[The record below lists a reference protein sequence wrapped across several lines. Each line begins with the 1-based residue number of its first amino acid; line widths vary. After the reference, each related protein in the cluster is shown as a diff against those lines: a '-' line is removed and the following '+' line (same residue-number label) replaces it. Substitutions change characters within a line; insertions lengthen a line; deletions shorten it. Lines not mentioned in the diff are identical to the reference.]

1 MKKKVLLCLVVILVL
16 SFSLSLF
23 AACKKDENP
32 SGNNNGGTTAPSI
45 AEILSDGKTD
55 TEYTVEGVVFGKKN
69 DGFLISDGENAI
81 FIESNENVA
90 AGDKVSVKG
99 TLKLNTE
106 KAPVLGNAQVT
117 VSANGQTVVS
127 PVKGLLTDVTK
138 LAATRKNFYK
148 YVEATGFVRFNAET
162 SVYTLESGSSR
173 VIIDTNGRDADFE
186 EFVDKK
192 VTLSF
197 VNTGFTTSWKVLYL
211 GDVQKFE
218 VNLAEVK
225 DAIFESVGKQ
235 LPEEVYVGIEL
246 PVNYADEPD
255 VTFTWSVVT
264 ADAPITI
271 VDNVATVSEVSE
283 DTTVTIKLTLT
294 APESQTAEKTFE
306 ILVKK
311 ATNVAIAD
319 IAAYEGTDV
328 IVFSGTVYAKGYS
341 QTKDRTALM
350 VSDGANH
357 YTAVDIAKTDFFKY
371 TVGDKVKVAG
381 TKAVVVDVNTVSADS
396 IIVTEAAP
404 DDFTIDF
411 ESLEYTELR
420 TDDATTYTGLVD
432 NYLANT
438 NKLYKIT
445 APFMVSSG
453 NTSSNFIRFGHDV
466 NAGKGYEYK
475 VDEVTKKRYFVFSRN
490 TMDDTVSWLQ
500 SELNVPN
507 LDNGAVKYEGYTFY
521 AFAMFSSPETWQFV
535 LPGEFAVATDN
546 AFLAN
551 KELTNKMDAYDI
563 VVAKEAGSIDLPKT
577 LKYGGEVTWTQDK
590 DVFDLDTGAFTA
602 VTANTAVTLTATYTV
617 KGATEPTIK
626 TFLVTLLP
634 NDPEYVTVSEALAD
648 TSGGYMYVEGVVVG
662 LIPSHTGSGK
672 SLGVYVSDGN
682 KVAPVEFG
690 GQLLIGADNHSAY
703 IGKDE
708 VKVGTGIRFSK
719 IKVDDKNQKLVVS
732 DKTTCTI
739 TGNVDVSGNWL
750 HPAEVT
756 TTINNATEMAKYVK
770 GFNALKTSDQR
781 DYSIV
786 KVVATEE
793 NPIYIGPA
801 QSNKKGN
808 AKQKYFLSISY
819 LSDTTVNST
828 NIADFSYAAGD
839 SASTPA
845 YFGSHIGCWK
855 YALGDQWVLDNT
867 PVSTLGD
874 YSAWAVDG
882 LSAEAP
888 AGTYKFTGS
897 FYMIFE
903 YMGSADFTFGYCGI
917 LGAGFNLTRVVE
929 EAA

>member
-173 VIIDTNGRDADFE
+173 VIIDTNGRDADFVE
-186 EFVDKK
+186 HVDEK
-192 VTLSF
+192 VTMSF
-197 VNTGFTTSWKVLYL
+197 VNIGFTTSWKVLYL

-225 DAIFESVGKQ
+225 DAIFESVEKQ

-255 VTFTWSVVT
+255 VTFAWSVVT
-264 ADAPITI
+264 ADAPIAI
-271 VDNVATVSEVSE
+271 IDNVANVSEVSE

-294 APESQTAEKTFE
+294 APEAQTAEKTFDV
-306 ILVKK
+306 LVKK

-396 IIVTEAAP
+396 IVVTEAAP

-411 ESLEYTELR
+411 ESIEYTELR

-475 VDEVTKKRYFVFSRN
+475 VGDDTKKRYFVFSRN

-500 SELNVPN
+500 SELDVPN

-521 AFAMFSSPETWQFV
+521 AFAMFSSAETWQFV
-535 LPGEFAVATDN
+535 LPGEFAVVTDN

-626 TFLVTLLP
+626 TFLVTLLANEP
-634 NDPEYVTVSEALAD
+634 DFVTVSEALAD

-662 LIPSHTGSGK
+662 LIPSHTGGGS

-690 GQLLIGADNHSAY
+690 GELAINGKYAAVIGET
-703 IGKDE
+703 E

-719 IKVDDKNQKLVVS
+719 IKVDDKNQKLVAS

-750 HPAEVT
+750 HPAEDSV
-756 TTINNATEMAKYVK
+756 TTINNATEMADYVGK
-770 GFNALKTSDQR
+770 FNAFGVTSQR

-793 NPIYIGPA
+793 NPIYIGA
-801 QSNKKGN
+801 RN
-808 AKQKYFLSISY
+808 AYFMMFSY
-819 LSDTTVNST
+819 LSADTLTST
-828 NIADFSYAAGD
+828 SNDAFAYVAGD
-839 SASTPA
+839 KTTKAW
-845 YFGSHIGCWK
+845 IGTHMGAAR
-855 YALGDQWVLDNT
+855 YTIGEQWLLDNT
-867 PVSTLGD
+867 PYTALNGD
-874 YSAWAVDG
+874 DYKNKNWAF
-882 LSAEAP
+882 EALKD
-888 AGTYKFTGS
+888 AANGASTYKFTGS

-903 YMGSADFTFGYCGI
+903 YMGSAKYPYVYCGI
-917 LGAGFNLTRVVE
+917 LGASFNLTRVVE

>member
-32 SGNNNGGTTAPSI
+32 SGNNNEGTTAPSI

-148 YVEATGFVRFNAET
+148 YVEATGFVRYNAET
-162 SVYTLESGSSR
+162 GVYTLESGSSR
-173 VIIDTNGRDADFE
+173 VIIDTNGRDADFVE
-186 EFVDKK
+186 HVDGK
-192 VTLSF
+192 VTMSF
-197 VNTGFTTSWKVLYL
+197 VNIGFTTSWKVLYL

-225 DAIFESVGKQ
+225 DAIFESVEKQ

-255 VTFTWSVVT
+255 VTFAWSVVT

-271 VDNVATVSEVSE
+271 IDNVANVSEVSE

-294 APESQTAEKTFE
+294 APEAQTAEKTFDV
-306 ILVKK
+306 LVKK

-396 IIVTEAAP
+396 IVVTEAAP

-411 ESLEYTELR
+411 ESLEYTELK
-420 TDDATTYTGLVD
+420 TDDASTYTGLVD

-445 APFMVSSG
+445 TPFMVSSG
-453 NTSSNFIRFGHDV
+453 NTSSNFIRFGHDT
-466 NAGKGYEYK
+466 NAGNGYVQNIAGGE
-475 VDEVTKKRYFVFSRN
+475 TQKRYFVFSRN
-490 TMDDTVSWLQ
+490 TMDDTVFWLQ
-500 SELNVPN
+500 SELDVPN
-507 LDNGAVKYEGYTFY
+507 LADKAVKYEGYTFY
-521 AFAMFSSPETWQFV
+521 AFAMFSSAETWQFV

-590 DVFDLDTGAFTA
+590 DVFDLDTGAYAA

-634 NDPEYVTVSEALAD
+634 NDPDFVTVSEALAD
-648 TSGGYMYVEGVVVG
+648 TSGGYLYVEGVVVG
-662 LIPSHTGSGK
+662 LIPSHTGSG
-672 SLGVYVSDGN
+672 SSRGVYVSDGN

-690 GQLLIGADNHSAY
+690 GELAINGKYSAAIGET
-703 IGKDE
+703 E
-708 VKVGTGIRFSK
+708 VRVGTGIRFSK
-719 IKVDDKNQKLVVS
+719 IKTDGQKLVAS

-750 HPAEVT
+750 HPDEGSI
-756 TTINNATEMAKYVK
+756 TTINNATEMAAYVNTFDTF
-770 GFNALKTSDQR
+770 GNTSQR

-793 NPIYIGPA
+793 NPIYIGA
-801 QSNKKGN
+801 RK
-808 AKQKYFLSISY
+808 AYFMMFSY
-819 LSDTTVNST
+819 LSADTLTRTSNDAFAYIAGDNST
-828 NIADFSYAAGD
+828 KSWI
-839 SASTPA
+839 
-845 YFGSHIGCWK
+845 GSHTGAARYAIGE
-855 YALGDQWVLDNT
+855 QWLLDNT
-867 PVSTLGD
+867 PYTALTGDEYSGNWKYEALKDAENGAST
-874 YSAWAVDG
+874 YK
-882 LSAEAP
+882 
-888 AGTYKFTGS
+888 YKFTGS

-903 YMGSADFTFGYCGI
+903 YMGSTQYPYVYCGI
-917 LGAGFNLTRVVE
+917 LGASFNLTRVVE

>member
-173 VIIDTNGRDADFE
+173 VIIDTNGRDADFVE
-186 EFVDKK
+186 YVDEK
-192 VTLSF
+192 VTMSF

-225 DAIFESVGKQ
+225 DAIFESVEKQ

-255 VTFTWSVVT
+255 VTFAWSVVT

-271 VDNVATVSEVSE
+271 VDNVANVSEVSE
-283 DTTVTIKLTLT
+283 DATVTIKLTLT

-396 IIVTEAAP
+396 IVVTEAAP

-475 VDEVTKKRYFVFSRN
+475 VGDDTKKRYFVFSRN

-500 SELNVPN
+500 SELDVPN

-521 AFAMFSSPETWQFV
+521 AFAMFSSAETWQFV
-535 LPGEFAVATDN
+535 LPGEFAVAVDREY
-546 AFLAN
+546 LAD
-551 KELTNKMDAYDI
+551 KELSDKMAVYET

-590 DVFDLDTGAFTA
+590 DVFDLDTGAYAAATED
-602 VTANTAVTLTATYTV
+602 VLVTLTATYTV
-617 KGATEPTIK
+617 NGKEVVK
-626 TFLVTLLP
+626 EFK
-634 NDPEYVTVSEALAD
+634 VTVLSKDVEYISVTEALAKED
-648 TSGGYMYVEGVVVG
+648 GVITAVKGTIVSFVSNTGKGITGGAQKGV
-662 LIPSHTGSGK
+662 II
-672 SLGVYVSDGN
+672 SDGKN
-682 KVAPVEFG
+682 IMIIGDEFERNAGETDFDKYYVLDEHKLEIGDTLYVFNGEKKGVKFSVKNAKTVELG
-690 GQLLIGADNHSAY
+690 P
-703 IGKDE
+703 KDE
-708 VKVGTGIRFSK
+708 ITW
-719 IKVDDKNQKLVVS
+719 NPVVA
-732 DKTTCTI
+732 KTI
-739 TGNVDVSGNWL
+739 TSQ
-750 HPAEVT
+750 AELAEFT
-756 TTINNATEMAKYVK
+756 AETNHNNI
-770 GFNALKTSDQR
+770 
-781 DYSIV
+781 IV
-786 KVVATEE
+786 KFVATEE
-793 NPIYIGPA
+793 NPIYLGGSSPTYDKLNIKLYFTVDKFDSKGVMVNGKTVATKARASEFVLGTTWWKTLNPNMSETWVGSDNSYPFKGEFYA
-801 QSNKKGN
+801 ICTSDSNT
-808 AKQKYFLSISY
+808 YFNMAIL
-819 LSDTTVNST
+819 
-828 NIADFSYAAGD
+828 
-839 SASTPA
+839 
-845 YFGSHIGCWK
+845 
-855 YALGDQWVLDNT
+855 
-867 PVSTLGD
+867 
-874 YSAWAVDG
+874 
-882 LSAEAP
+882 AP
-888 AGTYKFTGS
+888 
-897 FYMIFE
+897 
-903 YMGSADFTFGYCGI
+903 
-917 LGAGFNLTRVVE
+917 GFNLTAILPSSAE
-929 EAA
+929 

>member
-32 SGNNNGGTTAPSI
+32 SGNDNGGTTAPSI

-271 VDNVATVSEVSE
+271 VDNEANVSEVSE

-306 ILVKK
+306 VLVKK

-404 DDFTIDF
+404 EDFTIDF
-411 ESLEYTELR
+411 ESLDYTELR

-466 NAGKGYEYK
+466 NAGNGYEYK
-475 VDEVTKKRYFVFSRN
+475 VGEETKKRYFVFSRN

-500 SELNVPN
+500 SELDVPN
-507 LDNGAVKYEGYTFY
+507 LADKAVKYEAYTFY
-521 AFAMFSSPETWQFV
+521 AFAMFSSAETWQFV
-535 LPGEFAVATDN
+535 QQG
-546 AFLAN
+546 
-551 KELTNKMDAYDI
+551 
-563 VVAKEAGSIDLPKT
+563 
-577 LKYGGEVTWTQDK
+577 
-590 DVFDLDTGAFTA
+590 
-602 VTANTAVTLTATYTV
+602 
-617 KGATEPTIK
+617 
-626 TFLVTLLP
+626 
-634 NDPEYVTVSEALAD
+634 
-648 TSGGYMYVEGVVVG
+648 
-662 LIPSHTGSGK
+662 
-672 SLGVYVSDGN
+672 
-682 KVAPVEFG
+682 
-690 GQLLIGADNHSAY
+690 
-703 IGKDE
+703 
-708 VKVGTGIRFSK
+708 
-719 IKVDDKNQKLVVS
+719 
-732 DKTTCTI
+732 
-739 TGNVDVSGNWL
+739 
-750 HPAEVT
+750 
-756 TTINNATEMAKYVK
+756 
-770 GFNALKTSDQR
+770 
-781 DYSIV
+781 
-786 KVVATEE
+786 
-793 NPIYIGPA
+793 
-801 QSNKKGN
+801 
-808 AKQKYFLSISY
+808 
-819 LSDTTVNST
+819 
-828 NIADFSYAAGD
+828 
-839 SASTPA
+839 
-845 YFGSHIGCWK
+845 
-855 YALGDQWVLDNT
+855 
-867 PVSTLGD
+867 
-874 YSAWAVDG
+874 
-882 LSAEAP
+882 
-888 AGTYKFTGS
+888 
-897 FYMIFE
+897 
-903 YMGSADFTFGYCGI
+903 
-917 LGAGFNLTRVVE
+917 
-929 EAA
+929 

>member
-1 MKKKVLLCLVVILVL
+1 MKKKVLLCLIVILIL

-23 AACKKDENP
+23 AACNKDKNP
-32 SGNNNGGTTAPSI
+32 SGNDNGGTTAPSI

-69 DGFLISDGENAI
+69 GGFIISDGTNAI

-148 YVEATGFVRFNAET
+148 YVEATGFIRYNAET
-162 SVYTLESGSSR
+162 GVYTLESGSSR
-173 VIIDTNGRDADFE
+173 VIIDTNGRDADFVE
-186 EFVDKK
+186 HVDGK
-192 VTLSF
+192 VTMSF
-197 VNTGFTTSWKVLYL
+197 VNIGFTTSWKVLYL

-225 DAIFESVGKQ
+225 DAIFESVEKQ

-255 VTFTWSVVT
+255 VTFAWSVVT

-271 VDNVATVSEVSE
+271 VDNEANVSEVSE

-306 ILVKK
+306 VLVKK

-475 VDEVTKKRYFVFSRN
+475 VGDDTKKRYFVFSRN

-500 SELNVPN
+500 SELDVPN

-521 AFAMFSSPETWQFV
+521 AFAMFSSAETWQFV
-535 LPGEFAVATDN
+535 LPGEFAVAVDREY
-546 AFLAN
+546 LAD
-551 KELTNKMDAYDI
+551 KELSDKMAVNDI

-590 DVFDLDTGAFTA
+590 DVFDLDTGAYAAATED
-602 VTANTAVTLTATYTV
+602 VLVTLTATYTV
-617 KGATEPTIK
+617 NGKEVVK
-626 TFLVTLLP
+626 EFK
-634 NDPEYVTVSEALAD
+634 VTVLSKDVEYISVTEALAKED
-648 TSGGYMYVEGVVVG
+648 GVITAVKG
-662 LIPSHTGSGK
+662 TI
-672 SLGVYVSDGN
+672 VSFVSN
-682 KVAPVEFG
+682 T
-690 GQLLIGADNHSAY
+690 
-703 IGKDE
+703 
-708 VKVGTGIRFSK
+708 GTGIPGGAQKGVIISDGKNIMIIGDEFERNAGETDFDKYYVLDEHKLEIGDTLYVFNGEKKGVKFS
-719 IKVDDKNQKLVVS
+719 VKNAKTVELGPKDEITWNPVVA
-732 DKTTCTI
+732 KTI
-739 TGNVDVSGNWL
+739 TSQAELAEFTAETNHNNV
-750 HPAEVT
+750 
-756 TTINNATEMAKYVK
+756 
-770 GFNALKTSDQR
+770 
-781 DYSIV
+781 IV
-786 KVVATEE
+786 KFVATEE
-793 NPIYIGPA
+793 NPIYLGGSSPTYDKLNIKLYFTVDTFDKDGVKVNGKTVATKARASEFVLGTTWWKTLNPNM
-801 QSNKKGN
+801 SETWVGSDNSYPFKGEFY
-808 AKQKYFLSISY
+808 AICTSDSKTYFNMAIL
-819 LSDTTVNST
+819 
-828 NIADFSYAAGD
+828 
-839 SASTPA
+839 
-845 YFGSHIGCWK
+845 
-855 YALGDQWVLDNT
+855 
-867 PVSTLGD
+867 
-874 YSAWAVDG
+874 
-882 LSAEAP
+882 AP
-888 AGTYKFTGS
+888 
-897 FYMIFE
+897 
-903 YMGSADFTFGYCGI
+903 
-917 LGAGFNLTRVVE
+917 GFNLTAILPSSAE
-929 EAA
+929 

>member
-1 MKKKVLLCLVVILVL
+1 MKKKVLLCLIVILIL

-23 AACKKDENP
+23 AACNKDKNP
-32 SGNNNGGTTAPSI
+32 SGDNNEGTTAPSI

-69 DGFLISDGENAI
+69 GGFIISDGTNAI

-90 AGDKVSVKG
+90 EGDKVSVKG

-127 PVKGLLTDVTK
+127 PAKGLLTDVTK

-148 YVEATGFVRFNAET
+148 YVEATGFVRYNAET
-162 SVYTLESGSSR
+162 GVYTLESGSSR
-173 VIIDTNGRDADFE
+173 VIIDTNGRDADFVE
-186 EFVDKK
+186 HVDGK
-192 VTLSF
+192 VTMSF
-197 VNTGFTTSWKVLYL
+197 VNIGFTTSWKVLYL

-225 DAIFESVGKQ
+225 DAIFESVQKQ

-255 VTFTWSVVT
+255 VTFAWSVVT

-271 VDNVATVSEVSE
+271 IDNVANVSEVSE

-294 APESQTAEKTFE
+294 APEAQTAEKTFDV
-306 ILVKK
+306 LVKK

-396 IIVTEAAP
+396 IVVTEAAP

-411 ESLEYTELR
+411 ESLEYTELK
-420 TDDATTYTGLVD
+420 TDDASTYTGLVD

-453 NTSSNFIRFGHDV
+453 NTSSNFIRFGHDT
-466 NAGKGYEYK
+466 NAGNGY
-475 VDEVTKKRYFVFSRN
+475 VQNTADGGTQKRYFVFSRN
-490 TMDDTVSWLQ
+490 TMDDTVFWLQ
-500 SELNVPN
+500 SELDVPN
-507 LDNGAVKYEGYTFY
+507 LADKAVKYEAYTFY
-521 AFAMFSSPETWQFV
+521 AFAMFSSAETWQFV
-535 LPGEFAVATDN
+535 LPGEFAVVTDN

-634 NDPEYVTVSEALAD
+634 NDPDFVTVSEALAD

-672 SLGVYVSDGN
+672 SVGVYVSDGN
-682 KVAPVEFG
+682 KVAPVQFG

-703 IGKDE
+703 IGETE

-719 IKVDDKNQKLVVS
+719 IKVDGKKLVAN

-750 HPAEVT
+750 HPVEVT
-756 TTINNATEMAKYVK
+756 TTINNATEMAEYVK
-770 GFNALKTSDQR
+770 GFTVLKTSDQV

-801 QSNKKGN
+801 QSNKHK
-808 AKQKYFLSISY
+808 KQKYFLSISY

-845 YFGSHIGCWK
+845 YFGSHIGSWK

-874 YSAWAVDG
+874 YKTWAVDG

-903 YMGSADFTFGYCGI
+903 YMGSAEFTFGYCGI
-917 LGAGFNLTRVVE
+917 LGASFNLTRVVE

>member
-192 VTLSF
+192 VTMSF

-271 VDNVATVSEVSE
+271 VDNVASISEVSE

-294 APESQTAEKTFE
+294 APESQTAEQTFDV
-306 ILVKK
+306 LVKK

-411 ESLEYTELR
+411 ESLDYTELR
-420 TDDATTYTGLVD
+420 TDDAATYTGLVD

-453 NTSSNFIRFGHDV
+453 DSKSNFIRFGHDV

-475 VDEVTKKRYFVFSRN
+475 VGGDTKKRYFVFSRN

-500 SELNVPN
+500 SELDVPK
-507 LDNGAVKYEGYTFY
+507 LSGKAVKYEGYTFY
-521 AFAMFSSPETWQFV
+521 AFAMFSSEETWQFV
-535 LPGEFAVATDN
+535 LPGEFAVVTDN

-563 VVAKEAGSIDLPKT
+563 VVAKEEGSIDLPKT

-590 DVFDLDTGAFTA
+590 DVFDLDTGAYAA

-634 NDPEYVTVSEALAD
+634 NDPEYITVSEALAD
-648 TSGGYMYVEGVVVG
+648 TSGGYLYVEGVVVG
-662 LIPSHTGSGK
+662 LIPAHSGSGS

-690 GQLLIGADNHSAY
+690 GELAINGKYSAVIGET
-703 IGKDE
+703 E
-708 VKVGTGIRFSK
+708 VRVGTGIKFSK
-719 IKVDDKNQKLVVS
+719 IKVNGKKLVAS

-750 HPAEVT
+750 HPAEDSI
-756 TTINNATEMAKYVK
+756 TTINNATEMAAYVK
-770 GFNALKTSDQR
+770 TFNAFKTSSQR

-793 NPIYIGPA
+793 NPIYIGA
-801 QSNKKGN
+801 RN
-808 AKQKYFLSISY
+808 AYFMMFSY
-819 LSDTTVNST
+819 LSADTLTST
-828 NIADFSYAAGD
+828 NNNAFAYVAGD
-839 SASTPA
+839 NTTKAW
-845 YFGSHIGCWK
+845 IGTHMGAAR
-855 YALGDQWVLDNT
+855 YTIGEQWLLDNT
-867 PVSTLGD
+867 PYTALNGD
-874 YSAWAVDG
+874 DYKNKNWAFEELKDAANG
-882 LSAEAP
+882 AS
-888 AGTYKFTGS
+888 TYKFTGS

-903 YMGSADFTFGYCGI
+903 YMGSESLPYVYCGI
-917 LGAGFNLTRVVE
+917 LGASFNLTRVVE

>member
-32 SGNNNGGTTAPSI
+32 SGNNNEGTTAPSI

-55 TEYTVEGVVFGKKN
+55 TEYTIEGVVFGKKN

-90 AGDKVSVKG
+90 EGDKVSVKG

-162 SVYTLESGSSR
+162 GVYTLESGSSR
-173 VIIDTNGRDADFE
+173 VIIDTNGRDADFVE
-186 EFVDKK
+186 HVDGK
-192 VTLSF
+192 VTMSF
-197 VNTGFTTSWKVLYL
+197 VNIGFTTSWKVLYL

-255 VTFTWSVVT
+255 VTFAWSVVT
-264 ADAPITI
+264 ADAPIAI
-271 VDNVATVSEVSE
+271 IDNVANVSEVSE

-294 APESQTAEKTFE
+294 APEAQTAEKTFDV
-306 ILVKK
+306 LVKK

-396 IIVTEAAP
+396 IVVTEAAP

-411 ESLEYTELR
+411 ESLEYTELK

-453 NTSSNFIRFGHDV
+453 NTSSNFIRFGHDTD
-466 NAGKGYEYK
+466 AGNGYVQNIAGGE
-475 VDEVTKKRYFVFSRN
+475 TQKRYFVFSRN
-490 TMDDTVSWLQ
+490 TMDDTVFWLQ
-500 SELNVPN
+500 SELDVPN
-507 LDNGAVKYEGYTFY
+507 LADKAVKYEGYTFY
-521 AFAMFSSPETWQFV
+521 AFAMFSSAETWQFV

-590 DVFDLDTGAFTA
+590 DVFDLDTGAYAA

-634 NDPEYVTVSEALAD
+634 NDPDFVTVSEALAD
-648 TSGGYMYVEGVVVG
+648 TSGGYLYVEGVVVG
-662 LIPSHTGSGK
+662 LIPSHTGSGS

-682 KVAPVEFG
+682 KVAPVEFDG
-690 GQLLIGADNHSAY
+690 ELAINGKYSAAIGET
-703 IGKDE
+703 E
-708 VKVGTGIRFSK
+708 VRVGTGIRFSK
-719 IKVDDKNQKLVVS
+719 IKVDGQKLVAS

-750 HPAEVT
+750 HPDEGSI
-756 TTINNATEMAKYVK
+756 TTINNATEMAAYVNTFDAF
-770 GFNALKTSDQR
+770 GSTSQR

-793 NPIYIGPA
+793 NPIYIGA
-801 QSNKKGN
+801 RN
-808 AKQKYFLSISY
+808 AYFMMFSY
-819 LSDTTVNST
+819 LSADTLTSTSNDAFAYIAGDNST
-828 NIADFSYAAGD
+828 KSWI
-839 SASTPA
+839 
-845 YFGSHIGCWK
+845 GSHTGAARYAIGE
-855 YALGDQWVLDNT
+855 QWLLDNT
-867 PVSTLGD
+867 PYTALTGD
-874 YSAWAVDG
+874 EYSGNWKY
-882 LSAEAP
+882 EALKD
-888 AGTYKFTGS
+888 AANGASTYKFTGS

-903 YMGSADFTFGYCGI
+903 YMGSTKYPYVYCGI
-917 LGAGFNLTRVVE
+917 LGASFNLTRVVE

>member
-148 YVEATGFVRFNAET
+148 YVEATGFIRYNAET
-162 SVYTLESGSSR
+162 GVYTLESGSSR

-197 VNTGFTTSWKVLYL
+197 VNIGFTTSWKVLYL

-306 ILVKK
+306 VLVKK

-404 DDFTIDF
+404 EDFTIDF
-411 ESLEYTELR
+411 ESLEYTELK

-453 NTSSNFIRFGHDV
+453 NTSSNFIRFGHDKE
-466 NAGKGYEYK
+466 AGNGYEYK
-475 VDEVTKKRYFVFSRN
+475 VGEETKKRYFVFSRN

-500 SELNVPN
+500 SELDVPN
-507 LDNGAVKYEGYTFY
+507 LADKAVKYEAYTFY

-551 KELTNKMDAYDI
+551 KELTNNMDAYDI

-634 NDPEYVTVSEALAD
+634 DEPKSVTVSEALAD
-648 TSGGYMYVEGVVVG
+648 TSGGYLYVEGVVVG
-662 LIPSHTGSGK
+662 LIPSHTGSG
-672 SLGVYVSDGN
+672 SSAGVYVSDGN

-690 GQLLIGADNHSAY
+690 GELAINGKYSAVIGET
-703 IGKDE
+703 E
-708 VKVGTGIRFSK
+708 VKVGTGIKFSK
-719 IKVDDKNQKLVVS
+719 IKVNDKKLVAS

-750 HPAEVT
+750 HPAEDSV
-756 TTINNATEMAKYVK
+756 TTINNATEMAEYVGK
-770 GFNALKTSDQR
+770 FNAFGTSSQR

-793 NPIYIGPA
+793 NPIYIGA
-801 QSNKKGN
+801 RN
-808 AKQKYFLSISY
+808 AYFMMFSY
-819 LSDTTVNST
+819 LSADTLTST
-828 NIADFSYAAGD
+828 SNNAFAYVAGD
-839 SASTPA
+839 NTTKAWI
-845 YFGSHIGCWK
+845 GSHTGAARYTIGE
-855 YALGDQWVLDNT
+855 QWLLDNT
-867 PVSTLGD
+867 PYTALTGD
-874 YSAWAVDG
+874 TYSGNWKY
-882 LSAEAP
+882 EALKD
-888 AGTYKFTGS
+888 AANGASTYKFTGS

-903 YMGSADFTFGYCGI
+903 YMGSTSYPYVYCGI
-917 LGAGFNLTRVVE
+917 LGASFNLTRVVE

>member
-32 SGNNNGGTTAPSI
+32 SGNDNGGTTAPSI

-197 VNTGFTTSWKVLYL
+197 VNIGFTTSWKVLYL

-225 DAIFESVGKQ
+225 DAIFEIVEKQ

-255 VTFTWSVVT
+255 VTFAWSVVT

-271 VDNVATVSEVSE
+271 IDNVANVSEVSE

-294 APESQTAEKTFE
+294 APEAQTAEKTFDV
-306 ILVKK
+306 LVKK

-381 TKAVVVDVNTVSADS
+381 TKAVVVDVNTVLADS
-396 IIVTEAAP
+396 IVVTEAAP
-404 DDFTIDF
+404 EDFTIDF
-411 ESLEYTELR
+411 ESLDYTELR

-453 NTSSNFIRFGHDV
+453 NTSSNFIRFGHDKE
-466 NAGKGYEYK
+466 AGKGYEYK
-475 VDEVTKKRYFVFSRN
+475 VGDDKKKRYFVFSRN

-500 SELNVPN
+500 SELDVPN

-521 AFAMFSSPETWQFV
+521 AFAMFSSAETWQFV
-535 LPGEFAVATDN
+535 LPGEFAVAVDREY
-546 AFLAN
+546 LAD
-551 KELTNKMDAYDI
+551 KELSDKMAVYET

-590 DVFDLDTGAFTA
+590 DVFDLDTGAYAAATED
-602 VTANTAVTLTATYTV
+602 VLVTLTASYTV
-617 KGATEPTIK
+617 NGKEVVK
-626 TFLVTLLP
+626 EFK
-634 NDPEYVTVSEALAD
+634 VTVLSKDVEYISVTEALAKED
-648 TSGGYMYVEGVVVG
+648 GVITAVKG
-662 LIPSHTGSGK
+662 TI
-672 SLGVYVSDGN
+672 VSFVSN
-682 KVAPVEFG
+682 T
-690 GQLLIGADNHSAY
+690 
-703 IGKDE
+703 
-708 VKVGTGIRFSK
+708 GTGITGGAQKGVIISDGKNIMIIGDEFERNAGETDFDKYYVLDEHKLEIGDTLYVFNGEKNGVKFSVK
-719 IKVDDKNQKLVVS
+719 NATKVELGPKDEITWDPVVA
-732 DKTTCTI
+732 KTI
-739 TGNVDVSGNWL
+739 TSQAELTEFTAETNHNNV
-750 HPAEVT
+750 
-756 TTINNATEMAKYVK
+756 
-770 GFNALKTSDQR
+770 
-781 DYSIV
+781 IV
-786 KVVATEE
+786 KFVATEE
-793 NPIYIGPA
+793 NPIYLGGSSSTYDKLNIKLYFTVDTFDASGVKVNGKTVATKARASEFVLGTTWWKTLNPNM
-801 QSNKKGN
+801 SNAWVG
-808 AKQKYFLSISY
+808 
-819 LSDTTVNST
+819 SDN
-828 NIADFSYAAGD
+828 SYAFKGEFYAICTSD
-839 SASTPA
+839 SKT
-845 YFGSHIGCWK
+845 YFNMAI
-855 YALGDQWVLDNT
+855 L
-867 PVSTLGD
+867 
-874 YSAWAVDG
+874 
-882 LSAEAP
+882 AP
-888 AGTYKFTGS
+888 
-897 FYMIFE
+897 
-903 YMGSADFTFGYCGI
+903 
-917 LGAGFNLTRVVE
+917 GFNLTAILPSSAE
-929 EAA
+929 

>member
-1 MKKKVLLCLVVILVL
+1 MKKKVLLCLIVILIL

-23 AACKKDENP
+23 AACNKDKNP
-32 SGNNNGGTTAPSI
+32 TGDNNEGTTAPSI

-148 YVEATGFVRFNAET
+148 YVEATGFVRYNAET
-162 SVYTLESGSSR
+162 GVYTLESGSSR

-294 APESQTAEKTFE
+294 APEAQTAEKTFDV
-306 ILVKK
+306 LVKK

-381 TKAVVVDVNTVSADS
+381 TKAVVVDVNTVLADS
-396 IIVTEAAP
+396 IVVTEAAP
-404 DDFTIDF
+404 EDFTIDF
-411 ESLEYTELR
+411 ESLDYTELR

-475 VDEVTKKRYFVFSRN
+475 VGDDTKKRYFVFSRN

-500 SELNVPN
+500 SELDVPN

-521 AFAMFSSPETWQFV
+521 AFAMFSSAETWQFV
-535 LPGEFAVATDN
+535 LPGEFAVAVDREY
-546 AFLAN
+546 LAD
-551 KELTNKMDAYDI
+551 KELSDKMAVNDI

-590 DVFDLDTGAFTA
+590 DVFDLDTGAFAA

-634 NDPEYVTVSEALAD
+634 DEPKSVTVSEALAD
-648 TSGGYMYVEGVVVG
+648 TSGGYLYVEGVVVG
-662 LIPSHTGSGK
+662 LIPAHSGSGS

-690 GQLLIGADNHSAY
+690 GELAINGKYSAVIGET
-703 IGKDE
+703 E
-708 VKVGTGIRFSK
+708 VKVGTGIKFSK
-719 IKVDDKNQKLVVS
+719 IKVNGKKLVAS

-750 HPAEVT
+750 QPDEVT
-756 TTINNATEMAKYVK
+756 TTINNATEMAAYVK
-770 GFNALKTSDQR
+770 GFTDFKISNQG

-793 NPIYIGPA
+793 NPIYIGA
-801 QSNKKGN
+801 RN
-808 AKQKYFLSISY
+808 AYFMMFSY
-819 LSDTTVNST
+819 LSADTLTSTSDDAFAYIAGDKNST
-828 NIADFSYAAGD
+828 KSWIGTHMGAARY
-839 SASTPA
+839 T
-845 YFGSHIGCWK
+845 IGE
-855 YALGDQWVLDNT
+855 QWLLDNT
-867 PVSTLGD
+867 PYTALNGDD
-874 YSAWAVDG
+874 YSGNWKY
-882 LSAEAP
+882 EALKD
-888 AGTYKFTGS
+888 AANGASTYKFTGS

-903 YMGSADFTFGYCGI
+903 YMGSAKYPYVYCGI
-917 LGAGFNLTRVVE
+917 LGASFNLTRVVE

>member
-271 VDNVATVSEVSE
+271 VDNVANVSEVSE

-306 ILVKK
+306 VLVKK

-411 ESLEYTELR
+411 ESLDYTELR
-420 TDDATTYTGLVD
+420 TDDAATYTGLVD

-475 VDEVTKKRYFVFSRN
+475 VGDDTKKRYFVFSRN

-500 SELNVPN
+500 SELDVPN

-690 GQLLIGADNHSAY
+690 GELAINGKYAAVIGET
-703 IGKDE
+703 E

-719 IKVDDKNQKLVVS
+719 IKVDGKKLVVS

-750 HPAEVT
+750 HPAEDSV
-756 TTINNATEMAKYVK
+756 TTINNATEMAEYVGK
-770 GFNALKTSDQR
+770 FNAFKSTSQR

-793 NPIYIGPA
+793 NPIYIGA
-801 QSNKKGN
+801 RN
-808 AKQKYFLSISY
+808 AYFMMFSY
-819 LSDTTVNST
+819 LSADTLTST
-828 NIADFSYAAGD
+828 SNDAFAYIADKD
-839 SASTPA
+839 DTSTKA
-845 YFGSHIGCWK
+845 WIGSHTGAARYTIGE
-855 YALGDQWVLDNT
+855 QWLLDNT
-867 PVSTLGD
+867 PYTALTGD
-874 YSAWAVDG
+874 TYSGNWKY
-882 LSAEAP
+882 EALKD
-888 AGTYKFTGS
+888 AANGASTYKFTGS

-903 YMGSADFTFGYCGI
+903 YMGSTDLPYVYCGI
-917 LGAGFNLTRVVE
+917 LGASFNLTRVVE